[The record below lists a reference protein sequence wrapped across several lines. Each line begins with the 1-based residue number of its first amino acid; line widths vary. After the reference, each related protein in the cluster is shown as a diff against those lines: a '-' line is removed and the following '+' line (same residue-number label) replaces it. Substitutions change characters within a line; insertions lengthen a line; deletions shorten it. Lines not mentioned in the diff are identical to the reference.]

1 MYVDFEYYSS
11 VFSGSVLS
19 EKDFQ
24 KAEQEAETYIR
35 YLTYLN
41 GDIFADTAQV
51 DAIKGAVC
59 AAADAYYMAVRET
72 AEGGNVKSESKDGL
86 SVSFVV
92 ARKDGETADDYAGR
106 HDYGLQDAAQGSYTC
121 QRWGRFNRRS
131 DSVCSKT
138 GNCKKSENHQ
148 RKDW

>member
-1 MYVDFEYYSS
+1 MYVDFEYYSTM
-11 VFSGSVLS
+11 FSGSVLTA
-19 EKDFQ
+19 ETFP

-41 GDIFADTAQV
+41 GDIFADKAQA

-59 AAADAYYMAVRET
+59 ATADAYYTAVRES

-92 ARKDGETADDYAGR
+92 ARKDGETADDYVKRCMYQVIRIRLLPTGWLSRKAGCK
-106 HDYGLQDAAQGSYTC
+106 HDHKCGCCDCL
-121 QRWGRFNRRS
+121 
-131 DSVCSKT
+131 
-138 GNCKKSENHQ
+138 
-148 RKDW
+148 

>member
-1 MYVDFEYYSS
+1 MYVDFKYYSN
-11 VFSGSVLS
+11 VFSGSVLTA
-19 EKDFQ
+19 ETFP

-41 GDIFADTAQV
+41 GDIFADKAQA

-59 AAADAYYMAVRET
+59 AAADAYYTAVRES

-92 ARKDGETADDYAGR
+92 ARKDGETVDDYIKRCIYQVIRIRLLPTGWLSRKAWCK
-106 HDYGLQDAAQGSYTC
+106 HDNKCGCCDCL
-121 QRWGRFNRRS
+121 
-131 DSVCSKT
+131 
-138 GNCKKSENHQ
+138 
-148 RKDW
+148 

>member
-19 EKDFQ
+19 EGAFQ

-41 GDIFADTAQV
+41 GDIFADTAQA

-59 AAADAYYMAVRET
+59 AAADAYHMAVRET

-92 ARKDGETADDYAGR
+92 TRKDGETADDYVKRCMYQVIRIRLLPTGWLSRKAGCK
-106 HDYGLQDAAQGSYTC
+106 HDHKCGCCDCL
-121 QRWGRFNRRS
+121 
-131 DSVCSKT
+131 
-138 GNCKKSENHQ
+138 
-148 RKDW
+148 

>member
-1 MYVDFEYYSS
+1 MYVDFEYYSTM
-11 VFSGSVLS
+11 FSGSVLTA
-19 EKDFQ
+19 ETFP

-41 GDIFADTAQV
+41 GDIFADKTQT

-59 AAADAYYMAVRET
+59 AAADAYHIAVRES

-92 ARKDGETADDYAGR
+92 ARKDGETADDYIKRCMYQVIRIRLLPTGWLSRKAGCK
-106 HDYGLQDAAQGSYTC
+106 HDHKCGCCDCL
-121 QRWGRFNRRS
+121 
-131 DSVCSKT
+131 
-138 GNCKKSENHQ
+138 
-148 RKDW
+148 

>member
-19 EKDFQ
+19 EGAFQ

-41 GDIFADTAQV
+41 GDIFADTAQA

-59 AAADAYYMAVRET
+59 AAADAYHMAVRET

-92 ARKDGETADDYAGR
+92 SRKDGETADDYVKRCMYQVIRIRLLPTGWLSRKAGCR
-106 HDYGLQDAAQGSYTC
+106 HDHKCGCCDCL
-121 QRWGRFNRRS
+121 
-131 DSVCSKT
+131 
-138 GNCKKSENHQ
+138 
-148 RKDW
+148 